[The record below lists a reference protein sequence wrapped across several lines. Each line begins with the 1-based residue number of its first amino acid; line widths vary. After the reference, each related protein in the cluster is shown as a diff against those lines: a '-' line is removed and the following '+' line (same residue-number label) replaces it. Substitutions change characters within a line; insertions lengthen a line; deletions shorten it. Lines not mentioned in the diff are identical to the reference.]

1 MTNARPLSALLA
13 LALLASGS
21 LAACSGDVVV
31 DSPTQ
36 SESQSGTP
44 NLDAERID
52 AMLREAQETIDEAD
66 KAGKAELLTERVS
79 DPALKMRAAQY
90 TLASKTGAAVPH
102 LDLTPQLLTVTN
114 SAEWPRVVVDI
125 SKAESGALPAAYVFV
140 QEDARSGYK
149 LQNWTRLLGGTK
161 ISTLSVQEGSPYL
174 APDAAGFVVT
184 PKDAIAKYAE
194 VLNSGTAGSDLFTAD
209 EFTQNS
215 YLKTVK
221 DLNEAVSSAGTVTA
235 KAQTGDFP
243 VTGVLLQDG
252 SALVSGTVTYSHTY
266 DRTIARSKMQL
277 GGSPAALAGDA
288 NVVGKVTVN
297 YLLNVLIRVP
307 VEGSNDKASVIGVER
322 AIESVTRDDAAKPEG
337 E

>member
-1 MTNARPLSALLA
+1 MKNLRRMSVLVTV
-13 LALLASGS
+13 ALLASGS

-31 DSPTQ
+31 ESPAQ
-36 SESQSGTP
+36 SQTQSGTP

-52 AMLREAQETIDEAD
+52 TMLREAQETIDEAD
-66 KAGKAELLTERVS
+66 KAGKSELLSERVS
-79 DPALKMRAAQY
+79 DPALRMRTAQY
-90 TLASKTGAAVPH
+90 ALASKTGAVVPH

-114 SAEWPRVVVDI
+114 STEWPRVVVDI
-125 SKAESGALPAAYVFV
+125 SKAESGVLPAAYVFV
-140 QEDARSGYK
+140 QDDARSGYK

-174 APDAAGFVVT
+174 APDAPGFMLT
-184 PKDAIAKYAE
+184 PKDAIAKYAD
-194 VLNSGTAGSDLFTAD
+194 VLNSGTAGSELFTAD

-221 DLNEAVSSAGTVTA
+221 ELNEAVTSAGTVTA
-235 KAQTGDFP
+235 HAQTGDFP

-252 SALVSGTVTYSHTY
+252 SALVSGTLTYSHTY
-266 DRTIARSKMQL
+266 ARTIARSKMQL

-297 YLLNVLIRVP
+297 YLLNVLIRIP
-307 VEGSNDKASVIGVER
+307 VEGKDDKVSVIGVER